1 MQRGNGTSQ
10 EAAPRRGKRRVTAR
24 GKPRRLRFGNFEFDP
39 ETLELHGNRESIRLQ
54 PQPAKLLH
62 LLIASRGAVVS
73 RAAVRRHLWP
83 DEIHVEF
90 DQSMNSCVK
99 RIRVAL
105 GDSAEAPRY
114 IETLP
119 RIGYRFLQPV
129 MEVRKGDPRL
139 PAPRAAPAAPKPR
152 PRSRRVAAAVL
163 AAVGA
168 ALGIVLTVLIWH
180 ALASRPGTANEAP
193 RQVLAV
199 LPFAAL
205 ENWTGAEPFRQA
217 LAQELITS
225 LARHGSQNLAVVAQD
240 AGPDVDTGAAVPG
253 VHADFVLDGRVQR
266 EQGTLRVWARLL
278 LAKDGTVLWTEAYDG
293 AEDEILV
300 FQTEVSARIGDA
312 VLGRLAQLVE
322 ESPASDRQSSKRS
335 RPDGRRAYLAA
346 FGGSG
351 SEDPRTP
358 PGAGAAG

>member
-1 MQRGNGTSQ
+1 MSAETPG
-10 EAAPRRGKRRVTAR
+10 P
-24 GKPRRLRFGNFEFDP
+24 PIRLRFGEFEFDP
-39 ETLELHGNRESIRLQ
+39 QTLELHSDGPTVRLQ

-62 LLIASRGAVVS
+62 LLIANQGTLVTRE
-73 RAAVRRHLWP
+73 AVRRHLWP

-129 MEVRKGDPRL
+129 VEVCDDDPPRRAAR
-139 PAPRAAPAAPKPR
+139 PAPTTPKPR
-152 PRSRRVAAAVL
+152 PRSQRIAAAVL
-163 AAVGA
+163 ATVGA
-168 ALGIVLTVLIWH
+168 ALGIILTVLVWH
-180 ALASRPGTANEAP
+180 ALDSRPGTADEPP

-199 LPFAAL
+199 LPFATL

-225 LARHGSQNLAVVAQD
+225 LARHGSEHLAVVARN
-240 AGPDVDTGAAVPG
+240 AGTDVENGVAAPRVR
-253 VHADFVLDGRVQR
+253 ADFVLDGSVQRVQGR
-266 EQGTLRVWARLL
+266 LRVWARLL

-293 AEDEILV
+293 AEDELLA
-300 FQTEVSARIGDA
+300 FQAEVSTRIGDA

-322 ESPASDRQSSKRS
+322 ESPAPHRQS
-335 RPDGRRAYLAA
+335 
-346 FGGSG
+346 
-351 SEDPRTP
+351 
-358 PGAGAAG
+358 

>member
-1 MQRGNGTSQ
+1 
-10 EAAPRRGKRRVTAR
+10 
-24 GKPRRLRFGNFEFDP
+24 
-39 ETLELHGNRESIRLQ
+39 
-54 PQPAKLLH
+54 
-62 LLIASRGAVVS
+62 
-73 RAAVRRHLWP
+73 
-83 DEIHVEF
+83 
-90 DQSMNSCVK
+90 MNSCVK

-129 MEVRKGDPRL
+129 MEVRDGDPPL
-139 PAPRAAPAAPKPR
+139 PAARAAPTAPSPR
-152 PRSRRVAAAVL
+152 PRSRRAAAAVL

-168 ALGIVLTVLIWH
+168 AVGIILTVLVWH
-180 ALASRPGTANEAP
+180 VLDSRPGTDDDAP
-193 RQVLAV
+193 RHVLAV

-225 LARHGSQNLAVVAQD
+225 LARQGSQNLAVVAQD
-240 AGPDVDTGAAVPG
+240 AGPDMESGVSVPG
-253 VHADFVLDGRVQR
+253 VNADFVLDGRVQF
-266 EQGTLRVWARLL
+266 EQGRLRVWARLL

-322 ESPASDRQSSKRS
+322 ESPAPHRQS
-335 RPDGRRAYLAA
+335 
-346 FGGSG
+346 
-351 SEDPRTP
+351 
-358 PGAGAAG
+358 

>member
-10 EAAPRRGKRRVTAR
+10 EAAPRRGKGRTTAS
-24 GKPRRLRFGNFEFDP
+24 GQSRRLRFGNFELDP
-39 ETLELHGNRESIRLQ
+39 ETLELHSDRETIRLQ
-54 PQPAKLLH
+54 PQPARLLH
-62 LLIASRGAVVS
+62 LLIASRGAVVT
-73 RAAVRRHLWP
+73 RDAVRRHLWP

-129 MEVRKGDPRL
+129 MEVRDGDPPL
-139 PAPRAAPAAPKPR
+139 PTARAAPVVPKPS
-152 PRSRRVAAAVL
+152 PRSRRVAAATL

-168 ALGIVLTVLIWH
+168 VTGIVVTVLVWN
-180 ALASRPGTANEAP
+180 ALNSRPGTANEPP
-193 RQVLAV
+193 RHVLAV

-225 LARHGSQNLAVVAQD
+225 LARQGSQNLAVVAQD
-240 AGPDVDTGAAVPG
+240 AGPDEEAGASVPG
-253 VHADFVLDGRVQR
+253 VNADFVLDGRVQR
-266 EQGTLRVWARLL
+266 EEGRLRVWARLL

-300 FQTEVSARIGDA
+300 FQTEVSAQIGDA
-312 VLGRLAQLVE
+312 VLGRLAQL
-322 ESPASDRQSSKRS
+322 ASS
-335 RPDGRRAYLAA
+335 
-346 FGGSG
+346 
-351 SEDPRTP
+351 
-358 PGAGAAG
+358 

>member
-1 MQRGNGTSQ
+1 MQRGNDRSQ
-10 EAAPRRGKRRVTAR
+10 EATPRRAKGRSTA
-24 GKPRRLRFGNFEFDP
+24 GGLSRRLRFGNFEFDP
-39 ETLELHGNRESIRLQ
+39 ETLELHSDSETIRLQ
-54 PQPAKLLH
+54 PQPARLLH

-73 RAAVRRHLWP
+73 RDAVRRHLWP

-129 MEVRKGDPRL
+129 MEVRDGDPPL
-139 PAPRAAPAAPKPR
+139 PTGRAAPTASNRR
-152 PRSRRVAAAVL
+152 PRSRRIVAAVL

-168 ALGIVLTVLIWH
+168 AVGIVLAVLVWH
-180 ALASRPGTANEAP
+180 PLTSRPGAADEAP

-225 LARHGSQNLAVVAQD
+225 LARQGSRNLAVVAQG
-240 AGPDVDTGAAVPG
+240 AGPDVETAVSVPG
-253 VHADFVLDGRVQR
+253 VNADFVLDGRVQR

-278 LAKDGTVLWTEAYDG
+278 LAKDGTVLWTEAYNG
-293 AEDEILV
+293 AEDEMLV

-322 ESPASDRQSSKRS
+322 ESGASHRQS
-335 RPDGRRAYLAA
+335 
-346 FGGSG
+346 
-351 SEDPRTP
+351 
-358 PGAGAAG
+358 

>member
-10 EAAPRRGKRRVTAR
+10 EATPRRGKRRGTTS
-24 GKPRRLRFGNFEFDP
+24 GQPRRLRFGNFEFDP
-39 ETLELHGNRESIRLQ
+39 ETLELHSDRETIRLQ
-54 PQPAKLLH
+54 PQPARLLH

-73 RAAVRRHLWP
+73 REAVRRHLWP

-114 IETLP
+114 VETLP

-129 MEVRKGDPRL
+129 MEVREGDPPL
-139 PAPRAAPAAPKPR
+139 PAARTAPTAPDPR
-152 PRSRRVAAAVL
+152 PRSRRIAAAVL

-168 ALGIVLTVLIWH
+168 VVGITLTVLVWR
-180 ALASRPGTANEAP
+180 APDSGPGAADEPP
-193 RQVLAV
+193 RLVLAV

-205 ENWTGAEPFRQA
+205 ENGGAEPFRQA

-225 LARHGSQNLAVVAQD
+225 LARDASQNLAVVAQD
-240 AGPDVDTGAAVPG
+240 AGPDVEADAAVPG

-266 EQGTLRVWARLL
+266 EQGRLRVWARLL

-312 VLGRLAQLVE
+312 VLGRLARLVD
-322 ESPASDRQSSKRS
+322 ESPPPQQQS
-335 RPDGRRAYLAA
+335 
-346 FGGSG
+346 
-351 SEDPRTP
+351 
-358 PGAGAAG
+358 

>member
-10 EAAPRRGKRRVTAR
+10 EAAPRRGRGRGTAS
-24 GKPRRLRFGNFEFDP
+24 GHSRRLRFGNFEFDP
-39 ETLELHGNRESIRLQ
+39 ATLELHSDKETIRLQ
-54 PQPAKLLH
+54 PQPARLLH

-73 RAAVRRHLWP
+73 REAVRRHLWP

-129 MEVRKGDPRL
+129 MEVRDGDPPL
-139 PAPRAAPAAPKPR
+139 PTVRAAPTAPDPR
-152 PRSRRVAAAVL
+152 PRSHRVAAAAL

-168 ALGIVLTVLIWH
+168 AAGIVLTVLAWH
-180 ALASRPGTANEAP
+180 ALNSRPGTANEPP
-193 RQVLAV
+193 RHVLAV

-205 ENWTGAEPFRQA
+205 ENSTGAEPFRQA

-225 LARHGSQNLAVVAQD
+225 LARQGSQNLAVVAQD
-240 AGPDVDTGAAVPG
+240 AGPDVETGVAVP
-253 VHADFVLDGRVQR
+253 VVNADFVLDGRVQR
-266 EQGTLRVWARLL
+266 EQGRLRVWARLL

-293 AEDEILV
+293 PEDEILV
-300 FQTEVSARIGDA
+300 FQAEVSAQIGDA

-322 ESPASDRQSSKRS
+322 ESTARQRRS
-335 RPDGRRAYLAA
+335 
-346 FGGSG
+346 
-351 SEDPRTP
+351 
-358 PGAGAAG
+358 

>member
-10 EAAPRRGKRRVTAR
+10 EAAPRRGRSR
-24 GKPRRLRFGNFEFDP
+24 GTVGGLSRRLRFGRFEFDP
-39 ETLELHGNRESIRLQ
+39 ETLELHSDEDTTRLQ
-54 PQPAKLLH
+54 PQPARLLH

-73 RAAVRRHLWP
+73 RDAVRRHLWP

-105 GDSAEAPRY
+105 GDSADAPSY

-129 MEVRKGDPRL
+129 SEVRDGDPPL
-139 PAPRAAPAAPKPR
+139 PDAPDVPDAPEAPEAPTVSRPR
-152 PRSRRVAAAVL
+152 PRSRRMAVAVL

-168 ALGIVLTVLIWH
+168 AVSIILTVLVWH
-180 ALASRPGTANEAP
+180 ALDSRPGTADEAP
-193 RQVLAV
+193 RHVLAV

-225 LARHGSQNLAVVAQD
+225 LARQGSRNLAVVAQD
-240 AGPDVDTGAAVPG
+240 AGPDVDTGASVPG
-253 VHADFVLDGRVQR
+253 VNADYVLDGRVQR
-266 EQGTLRVWARLL
+266 EEGRLRVWARLL

-293 AEDEILV
+293 PEDEVLA

-312 VLGRLAQLVE
+312 VLGRLAQL
-322 ESPASDRQSSKRS
+322 ASS
-335 RPDGRRAYLAA
+335 
-346 FGGSG
+346 
-351 SEDPRTP
+351 
-358 PGAGAAG
+358 

>member
-1 MQRGNGTSQ
+1 MQPGNGTPQ
-10 EAAPRRGKRRVTAR
+10 DAAPRRGSGRGTASR
-24 GKPRRLRFGNFEFDP
+24 LSRRLRFGDFEFDP
-39 ETLELHGNRESIRLQ
+39 QTLELHNDRETIRLQ
-54 PQPAKLLH
+54 PQPARLLH
-62 LLIASRGAVVS
+62 LLLASRGAVVS
-73 RAAVRRHLWP
+73 REAVRRHLWT

-99 RIRVAL
+99 RIRAAL

-129 MEVRKGDPRL
+129 IEVPDSDPPLQAPR
-139 PAPRAAPAAPKPR
+139 PAPPAPKPL

-168 ALGIVLTVLIWH
+168 AVGIILTVLVWH
-180 ALASRPGTANEAP
+180 SLDSRPGTADEPP
-193 RQVLAV
+193 RHVLAI

-205 ENWTGAEPFRQA
+205 ENSTGAEPFRQA

-225 LARHGSQNLAVVAQD
+225 LARHGSQNLAVVAQN
-240 AGPDVDTGAAVPG
+240 AGPDVETGVSVPG

-266 EQGTLRVWARLL
+266 EQGRLRVWARLL

-293 AEDEILV
+293 AEEEILV
-300 FQTEVSARIGDA
+300 FQTEVSTRIGDA

-322 ESPASDRQSSKRS
+322 ESPAPHRQS
-335 RPDGRRAYLAA
+335 
-346 FGGSG
+346 
-351 SEDPRTP
+351 
-358 PGAGAAG
+358 

>member
-10 EAAPRRGKRRVTAR
+10 EAAPRRGKRRGAAS
-24 GKPRRLRFGNFEFDP
+24 GQPRRLRFGNFEFDP
-39 ETLELHGNRESIRLQ
+39 ETLELHSDRETIRLQ
-54 PQPAKLLH
+54 PQPARLLH

-73 RAAVRRHLWP
+73 REAVRRHLWP

-114 IETLP
+114 VETLP

-129 MEVRKGDPRL
+129 MEVREGDPPL
-139 PAPRAAPAAPKPR
+139 PAARTAPTAPKPR
-152 PRSRRVAAAVL
+152 PRSRRIAAAVL

-168 ALGIVLTVLIWH
+168 AVGITLTVLVWQ
-180 ALASRPGTANEAP
+180 APDSRPGTADEPP
-193 RQVLAV
+193 RLVLAV

-205 ENWTGAEPFRQA
+205 ENGSGAEPFRQA

-225 LARHGSQNLAVVAQD
+225 LARDASQNLAVVAQD
-240 AGPDVDTGAAVPG
+240 AGPDVETDAAVPG

-266 EQGTLRVWARLL
+266 EQGRLRVWARLL
-278 LAKDGTVLWTEAYDG
+278 LAKDGTVLWTDAYDG
-293 AEDEILV
+293 AEDQILV

-322 ESPASDRQSSKRS
+322 ESAAPQQQS
-335 RPDGRRAYLAA
+335 
-346 FGGSG
+346 
-351 SEDPRTP
+351 
-358 PGAGAAG
+358 

>member
-1 MQRGNGTSQ
+1 MQRGKGTSRK
-10 EAAPRRGKRRVTAR
+10 AAPKRGKRRVNAR
-24 GKPRRLRFGNFEFDP
+24 GQPRRLRFGNFEFDP
-39 ETLELHGNRESIRLQ
+39 ETLELHGDRETIRLQ
-54 PQPAKLLH
+54 PQPARLLH

-73 RAAVRRHLWP
+73 REAVRRHLWP

-129 MEVRKGDPRL
+129 MEVREGDPPL
-139 PAPRAAPAAPKPR
+139 PPVRTAPTVPAPR
-152 PRSRRVAAAVL
+152 PRSRSRRIAAAVL
-163 AAVGA
+163 AAVGTTA
-168 ALGIVLTVLIWH
+168 GITLTVLAWP
-180 ALASRPGTANEAP
+180 ALNSGPRTADEPP

-205 ENWTGAEPFRQA
+205 ENWAGAELFRQA

-225 LARHGSQNLAVVAQD
+225 LARQGSPNLAVVAQD
-240 AGPDVDTGAAVPG
+240 DEPDVDTGGAAPG
-253 VHADFVLDGRVQR
+253 IHADFLLDGRVQR
-266 EQGTLRVWARLL
+266 EEGTLRVWARLL

-293 AEDEILV
+293 AEDEMLV

-312 VLGRLAQLVE
+312 VLGRLAQL
-322 ESPASDRQSSKRS
+322 
-335 RPDGRRAYLAA
+335 
-346 FGGSG
+346 
-351 SEDPRTP
+351 
-358 PGAGAAG
+358 

>member
-10 EAAPRRGKRRVTAR
+10 EATPRRSSGQAR
-24 GKPRRLRFGNFEFDP
+24 QLRFGKFEYDP
-39 ETLELHGNRESIRLQ
+39 ETLELHSDKETIRLQ
-54 PQPAKLLH
+54 PQPARLLH

-73 RAAVRRHLWP
+73 RDAVRRHLWP

-129 MEVRKGDPRL
+129 MEVRDGDPPL
-139 PAPRAAPAAPKPR
+139 PTARAAPIAPEPR
-152 PRSRRVAAAVL
+152 PRSRRVAAVAL

-168 ALGIVLTVLIWH
+168 AVAIVVAVLVWT
-180 ALASRPGTANEAP
+180 ALNSRPGNANEQP
-193 RQVLAV
+193 RHVLAV

-225 LARHGSQNLAVVAQD
+225 LASQGSQNLAVVAQD
-240 AGPDVDTGAAVPG
+240 AGPDEEAGASVPG
-253 VHADFVLDGRVQR
+253 VNADFVLDGRVQR
-266 EQGTLRVWARLL
+266 EEGRLRVWARLL

-312 VLGRLAQLVE
+312 VLGRLAQFVE
-322 ESPASDRQSSKRS
+322 QSAARQRRS
-335 RPDGRRAYLAA
+335 
-346 FGGSG
+346 
-351 SEDPRTP
+351 
-358 PGAGAAG
+358 

>member
-10 EAAPRRGKRRVTAR
+10 GAAPRRGRCR
-24 GKPRRLRFGNFEFDP
+24 GAGGGQSRRLRFGNFEFDP
-39 ETLELHGNRESIRLQ
+39 ETLELHSDNETIRLQ

-73 RAAVRRHLWP
+73 REAVRRHLWP

-90 DQSMNSCVK
+90 DQSMNTCVK

-119 RIGYRFLQPV
+119 RLGYRFLQPV
-129 MEVRKGDPRL
+129 TEVREGDPPPPTEPTAP
-139 PAPRAAPAAPKPR
+139 PAPALPKPSQ
-152 PRSRRVAAAVL
+152 RSRRVATAVL

-168 ALGIVLTVLIWH
+168 AAGIGLTVLVW
-180 ALASRPGTANEAP
+180 PGLDP
-193 RQVLAV
+193 RHGTTDEPLRLVLAV

-205 ENWTGAEPFRQA
+205 ENGTGAEPFRQA

-225 LARHGSQNLAVVAQD
+225 LARDGSQNLVVVAQD
-240 AGPDVDTGAAVPG
+240 AGPDAETGAEAPG

-266 EQGTLRVWARLL
+266 EQGRLRVWARLL
-278 LAKDGTVLWTEAYDG
+278 LAKDGTVLWTDAYDG

-300 FQTEVSARIGDA
+300 FQTEVSALIGDA

-322 ESPASDRQSSKRS
+322 E
-335 RPDGRRAYLAA
+335 
-346 FGGSG
+346 
-351 SEDPRTP
+351 DPRTQLAP

>member
-10 EAAPRRGKRRVTAR
+10 EAAPRRRRGRGTAS
-24 GKPRRLRFGNFEFDP
+24 GQSRRLRFGNFEFDP
-39 ETLELHGNRESIRLQ
+39 ETLELHGDRETIRLQ

-73 RAAVRRHLWP
+73 RDAVRRHLWP

-129 MEVRKGDPRL
+129 LEVRDGGPPL
-139 PAPRAAPAAPKPR
+139 PPARAAPTAPNPR
-152 PRSRRVAAAVL
+152 ARSRRIAAAVL
-163 AAVGA
+163 AAVVGA
-168 ALGIVLTVLIWH
+168 VGIILTVLVWH
-180 ALASRPGTANEAP
+180 DLDSRPGTADEAP
-193 RQVLAV
+193 RHVLAV

-225 LARHGSQNLAVVAQD
+225 IARQGSQNLAVVAQD
-240 AGPDVDTGAAVPG
+240 AGPDEETDVPVPG
-253 VHADFVLDGRVQR
+253 VNADFVLDGRVQL
-266 EQGTLRVWARLL
+266 EQGRLRVWARLL

-322 ESPASDRQSSKRS
+322 QPAARQRQS
-335 RPDGRRAYLAA
+335 
-346 FGGSG
+346 
-351 SEDPRTP
+351 
-358 PGAGAAG
+358 

>member
-10 EAAPRRGKRRVTAR
+10 EAAPGRGKRRRTAS
-24 GKPRRLRFGNFEFDP
+24 GQSRRLRFGNFEFDP
-39 ETLELHGNRESIRLQ
+39 ETLELHSERETIRLQ

-62 LLIASRGAVVS
+62 LLIASRGAVVT
-73 RAAVRRHLWP
+73 RDAVRRHLWP

-105 GDSAEAPRY
+105 GDSADAPSY

-129 MEVRKGDPRL
+129 MEVRDGDPPL
-139 PAPRAAPAAPKPR
+139 PSAPSAPTAPDPL

-168 ALGIVLTVLIWH
+168 AASIILTVLVWH
-180 ALASRPGTANEAP
+180 SLDSRPGTAREAP
-193 RQVLAV
+193 RHVLAV

-225 LARHGSQNLAVVAQD
+225 LARRSSQNLAVVAQD
-240 AGPDVDTGAAVPG
+240 AAPDVETGVSVPG
-253 VHADFVLDGRVQR
+253 VNADFVLDGRVQR

-293 AEDEILV
+293 AEDEILI

-322 ESPASDRQSSKRS
+322 EPPASHRQS
-335 RPDGRRAYLAA
+335 
-346 FGGSG
+346 
-351 SEDPRTP
+351 
-358 PGAGAAG
+358 

>member
-139 PAPRAAPAAPKPR
+139 PAPRAAPTAPKPR

-163 AAVGA
+163 
-168 ALGIVLTVLIWH
+168 
-180 ALASRPGTANEAP
+180 
-193 RQVLAV
+193 
-199 LPFAAL
+199 
-205 ENWTGAEPFRQA
+205 
-217 LAQELITS
+217 
-225 LARHGSQNLAVVAQD
+225 
-240 AGPDVDTGAAVPG
+240 AAVPG

-322 ESPASDRQSSKRS
+322 EDPLTQ
-335 RPDGRRAYLAA
+335 LA
-346 FGGSG
+346 
-351 SEDPRTP
+351 P

>member
-10 EAAPRRGKRRVTAR
+10 EAAPRRGKRRGAAS
-24 GKPRRLRFGNFEFDP
+24 GQPRRLRFGNFEFDP
-39 ETLELHGNRESIRLQ
+39 ETLELHGDRETIRLQ
-54 PQPAKLLH
+54 PQPARLLH

-73 RAAVRRHLWP
+73 REAVRRHLWP

-114 IETLP
+114 VETLP

-129 MEVRKGDPRL
+129 MEVREGDPPL
-139 PAPRAAPAAPKPR
+139 PAARTAPTAPNPR
-152 PRSRRVAAAVL
+152 PRSRRIAAAVL
-163 AAVGA
+163 AAVVA
-168 ALGIVLTVLIWH
+168 AVGITLTVLVWH
-180 ALASRPGTANEAP
+180 APDSRPGTADEPP
-193 RQVLAV
+193 RLVLAV

-205 ENWTGAEPFRQA
+205 ENGSGAEPFRQA

-225 LARHGSQNLAVVAQD
+225 LARDASQNLAVVAQD
-240 AGPDVDTGAAVPG
+240 AGPDVEADAAVPG

-266 EQGTLRVWARLL
+266 EQGRLRVWARLL
-278 LAKDGTVLWTEAYDG
+278 LAKDGTVLWTDAYDG
-293 AEDEILV
+293 AEDQILV

-322 ESPASDRQSSKRS
+322 ESPAPQQQS
-335 RPDGRRAYLAA
+335 
-346 FGGSG
+346 
-351 SEDPRTP
+351 
-358 PGAGAAG
+358 

>member
-10 EAAPRRGKRRVTAR
+10 EAAPRRGKRRGTASGR
-24 GKPRRLRFGNFEFDP
+24 SRRLRFGDFEFDP
-39 ETLELHGNRESIRLQ
+39 ETLELHSDKETIRLQ
-54 PQPAKLLH
+54 PQPARLLH

-73 RAAVRRHLWP
+73 RDAVRRHLWP

-105 GDSAEAPRY
+105 GDSADAPRY

-129 MEVRKGDPRL
+129 IEIRDGNPPL
-139 PAPRAAPAAPKPR
+139 PAAPPAPTVPRFR
-152 PRSRRVAAAVL
+152 PRSRRVAAAAL

-168 ALGIVLTVLIWH
+168 VVGIVVTVLVWN
-180 ALASRPGTANEAP
+180 ALKSRPGTANEPP
-193 RQVLAV
+193 RHVLAV

-225 LARHGSQNLAVVAQD
+225 LARQGSQNLAVVAQD
-240 AGPDVDTGAAVPG
+240 AGPDEEAGAPVPG
-253 VHADFVLDGRVQR
+253 VNADFVLDGRVQR
-266 EQGTLRVWARLL
+266 EEGRLRVWARLL

-312 VLGRLAQLVE
+312 VLGRLAQFVE
-322 ESPASDRQSSKRS
+322 QSAARQRRS
-335 RPDGRRAYLAA
+335 
-346 FGGSG
+346 
-351 SEDPRTP
+351 
-358 PGAGAAG
+358 